1 MKNSKI
7 YLLIVLLAIA
17 LITGGIIISITP
29 STNTN
34 KKEQQPTE
42 TRKYKTVETVPADT
56 VNPLSKEEGGF
67 ASVAK
72 KSGFET
78 VLCNENTCTA
88 SNKGYTN
95 SKSEDTVVYSYDKD
109 GKVDNFNVAIYM
121 YKSDYNVDTVTARLN
136 SVIKNYVGTDVSKE
150 FIQNIMSNLEKSNDG
165 IYIDTM
171 TVGTNTAEINIGKAN
186 EEYYIIKY
194 WLISTETYN
203 QYKGIK

>member
-29 STNTN
+29 SKNTS

-67 ASVAK
+67 TSVAK
-72 KSGFET
+72 KSGFEKVQCT
-78 VLCNENTCTA
+78 ENSCTA

-95 SKSEDTVVYSYDKD
+95 SKSEDTVMYNYDKD
-109 GKVDNFNVAIYM
+109 GNVDSFNVAIYM
-121 YKSDYNVDTVTARLN
+121 YKSDYNVDNVTARLN
-136 SVIKNYVGTDVSKE
+136 SVIKNYVGKDVPKD
-150 FIQNIMSNLEKSNDG
+150 FIQNIMSNLEKANDD

-171 TVGTNTAEINIGKAN
+171 TIGTNTAEINIGKAN
-186 EEYYIIKY
+186 EDYYIIKY